1 MPADEPLPEPDRT
14 LAPLAGAAALLL
26 AVSGGPDSIALM
38 LLAAR
43 WSARG
48 ETRRSPSPPSIMA
61 CARKRPRRRARSA
74 NGRARLGFAHHM
86 LRWEGEKPTT
96 RIQER
101 AREARYRLLGDCA
114 RAIGATAIVTAHHA
128 DDQAETILFRLTRG
142 SGVAGLAGMAAVS
155 RLDGLA
161 LLRPLLGLRKRTLE
175 ALCAAQ
181 GHAFLRDP
189 SNENPAYARVRL
201 RRLGALL
208 EAQGLDVD
216 ALLRLGARAAR
227 AEAALVDAAARAAAA
242 LPAERDARLFR
253 VAAEALRALPRELL
267 LRVIAAEIARIGASE
282 PRLERL
288 ERACDRLAAAL
299 AAGGACKTSL
309 GGTSIALTAQTL
321 TIAPEP
327 PAPRTRDKLLRSG
340 RKKAIRRRSYV
351 GPPAPEKQRAD
362 GRLGWP
368 KRPRTVICAVS
379 WQSVATRLDYSE
391 RTPFRE

>member
-1 MPADEPLPEPDRT
+1 MPADEPLPDPDHT
-14 LAPLAGAAALLL
+14 LAPLAGRGRVLL

-48 ETRRSPSPPSIMA
+48 ETDVAVATVDHGLRAEASEE
-61 CARKRPRRRARSA
+61 ARQVGDWAR
-74 NGRARLGFAHHM
+74 RLGFAHHI
-86 LRWEGEKPTT
+86 LSWEGEKPAT

-175 ALCAAQ
+175 ALCAAHGQ
-181 GHAFLRDP
+181 AFLRDP

-208 EAQGLDVD
+208 EAQGLGVE

-227 AEAALVDAAARAAAA
+227 AEAALIDAAARAAAA

-288 ERACDRLAAAL
+288 ERACDHLGEAL

-309 GGTSIALTAQTL
+309 GGASIALTAQTL

-327 PAPRTRDKLLRSG
+327 PRRG
-340 RKKAIRRRSYV
+340 R
-351 GPPAPEKQRAD
+351 
-362 GRLGWP
+362 
-368 KRPRTVICAVS
+368 
-379 WQSVATRLDYSE
+379 ATSS
-391 RTPFRE
+391 